1 MKKGLLLLAIL
12 FVFSVNAQK
21 LSFKIENQ
29 KDTTVHLIKY
39 FGKKLYYADTA
50 ELKNGRVEFDGRK
63 QVPGILGV
71 LLPGQKYFEFIYNN
85 EDISIQT
92 SLPDLIGNM
101 KVLKSQENKVFIP
114 YIKFIGSNKSQ
125 VNQMGK
131 QRSTM
136 SKADPKYQELT
147 EKIESIN
154 KNVKDYQ
161 DNIIETN
168 KGKLVSKIVKMSM
181 DIEVPESPRDE
192 NGNIIDSNFTFK
204 YYRKHYWDNVDLTDD
219 ALVNNPV
226 FHNKLE
232 YYFGDRMM
240 VQHWDSIIAF
250 AFPFCDQLAPNSR
263 MFEYCVGWITSNFGK
278 SKIMVWT
285 RFTLKC

>member
-85 EDISIQT
+85 EDISLQT
-92 SLPDLIGNM
+92 SLPDLVGSM

-114 YIKFIGSNKSQ
+114 YIKFIAAISLKSIKWVSNDQQFQKKTQNTKS
-125 VNQMGK
+125 
-131 QRSTM
+131 S
-136 SKADPKYQELT
+136 
-147 EKIESIN
+147 
-154 KNVKDYQ
+154 
-161 DNIIETN
+161 
-168 KGKLVSKIVKMSM
+168 
-181 DIEVPESPRDE
+181 
-192 NGNIIDSNFTFK
+192 
-204 YYRKHYWDNVDLTDD
+204 RK
-219 ALVNNPV
+219 
-226 FHNKLE
+226 K
-232 YYFGDRMM
+232 
-240 VQHWDSIIAF
+240 
-250 AFPFCDQLAPNSR
+250 
-263 MFEYCVGWITSNFGK
+263 
-278 SKIMVWT
+278 
-285 RFTLKC
+285 

>member
-50 ELKNGRVEFDGRK
+50 ELKNGRVEFDERK

-85 EDISIQT
+85 EDISLQT
-92 SLPDLIGNM
+92 SLPDLVGSM

-131 QRSTM
+131 QRSTI
-136 SKADPKYQELT
+136 PKRRP
-147 EKIESIN
+147 KISRAHR
-154 KNVKDYQ
+154 KN
-161 DNIIETN
+161 
-168 KGKLVSKIVKMSM
+168 
-181 DIEVPESPRDE
+181 R
-192 NGNIIDSNFTFK
+192 K
-204 YYRKHYWDNVDLTDD
+204 Y
-219 ALVNNPV
+219 
-226 FHNKLE
+226 
-232 YYFGDRMM
+232 
-240 VQHWDSIIAF
+240 
-250 AFPFCDQLAPNSR
+250 
-263 MFEYCVGWITSNFGK
+263 
-278 SKIMVWT
+278 
-285 RFTLKC
+285 

>member
-1 MKKGLLLLAIL
+1 MKKGLLLLALL

-39 FGKKLYYADTA
+39 FGNADTA

-85 EDISIQT
+85 EDISLQT
-92 SLPDLIGNM
+92 SLPDLIGSM

-136 SKADPKYQELT
+136 SKA
-147 EKIESIN
+147 S
-154 KNVKDYQ
+154 
-161 DNIIETN
+161 
-168 KGKLVSKIVKMSM
+168 
-181 DIEVPESPRDE
+181 
-192 NGNIIDSNFTFK
+192 
-204 YYRKHYWDNVDLTDD
+204 
-219 ALVNNPV
+219 
-226 FHNKLE
+226 
-232 YYFGDRMM
+232 
-240 VQHWDSIIAF
+240 
-250 AFPFCDQLAPNSR
+250 
-263 MFEYCVGWITSNFGK
+263 
-278 SKIMVWT
+278 
-285 RFTLKC
+285 